1 MHLIGS
7 RVSYESS
14 LLLFVVLYL
23 AMTVMERRTWT
34 LIFLQSKHC
43 SFGLFISYSYSEC
56 LLPFNSGNSIA
67 CSCFQVECWQDCVE
81 VEGSSRLSTGYQR
94 NSQAWYRRVVGQSC
108 RIYTL
113 VGAKMAPGRNCFDTL
128 NLSPTTSLPQ
138 ELEYFTLTAQPS
150 SKIWREPGLPDTIS
164 APMMYTALREP
175 LILAE
180 VTVTAT
186 FEMEWDQAGLFI
198 FVGSPPHMEGHQSD
212 SHSHVPCR
220 RWVKA
225 GLQLSSG
232 SLHVFSAAAIS
243 PSGADLSLTSLSKLS
258 SCNVPHAS
266 RMPSVRIKF
275 ERLGDALWVWYQ
287 EPQPSLCMASH
298 APTEASAEWQKV
310 REVAGFFWGI
320 DRKDAAWSGC
330 YASRPMR
337 WNSSTS
343 IQGQPDDERN
353 GLWVEFEDLEIV

>member
-1 MHLIGS
+1 
-7 RVSYESS
+7 VDSS
-14 LLLFVVLYL
+14 LS
-23 AMTVMERRTWT
+23 
-34 LIFLQSKHC
+34 LIKHC
-43 SFGLFISYSYSEC
+43 SFGLSPSLLCSEC
-56 LLPFNSGNSIA
+56 LLPFNSGSPIT
-67 CSCFQVECWQDCVE
+67 CSWCRVERWRDSVKAE
-81 VEGSSRLSTGYQR
+81 ESLGLSTEYRR
-94 NSQAWYRRVVGQSC
+94 NSQAWHRRVVNPSW
-108 RIYTL
+108 RSYTL

-150 SKIWREPGLPDTIS
+150 SKIWREPGLPDTVS
-164 APMMYTALREP
+164 APMMYTTLREP

-180 VTVTAT
+180 VTITAT

-232 SLHVFSAAAIS
+232 TLHVFSAAAIS
-243 PSGADLSLTSLSKLS
+243 PSGADLSLTSLSKVN
-258 SCNVPHAS
+258 SCNVAHAS
-266 RMPSVRIKF
+266 VMPSVRIKF
-275 ERLGDALWVWYQ
+275 ERLGDALWVFYQ
-287 EPQPSLCMASH
+287 EPQPPLCMASH
-298 APTEASAEWQKV
+298 SPTEASAEWQKV

-343 IQGQPDDERN
+343 IQGQAEDESN